1 VKFDGHTITKKTNSV
16 LLIALML
23 FINAVKL
30 LHTHPGTP
38 KNTSFDKVSFSSIP
52 CNIGKQQIKENDYCS
67 ICDFQLVRDADVSQ
81 ITIIIPV
88 HLQVAVVNVAHL
100 PSCLLTFP
108 IACSGRAP
116 PVLV

>member
-1 VKFDGHTITKKTNSV
+1 VKFDRHTITKKTSSV

-30 LHTHPGTP
+30 LHTHPGIP
-38 KNTSFDKVSFSSIP
+38 RNASFDKVSFLSIP
-52 CNIGKQQIKENDYCS
+52 INIGKQQIKQNDYCS
-67 ICDFQLVRDADVSQ
+67 ICDFQLVRDADVSH
-81 ITIIIPV
+81 ITIVIPA
-88 HLQVAVVNVAHL
+88 HLQVAIVNVAHL

-116 PVLV
+116 PVFV